1 MERDRGIEP
10 LSTAWKAEAQA
21 SIPIPLRLFQ
31 ILKHEKNILSSI
43 FFVEIYSLVS
53 EYYRRFFSCCNES
66 RAGLEPTQQPPSAWR
81 YHSVFGIQA
90 DT

>member
-31 ILKHEKNILSSI
+31 ILKHKKNILSSI
-43 FFVEIYSLVS
+43 FFIEIYSLIS
-53 EYYRRFFSCCNES
+53 EYYRRFFSCCKRIS
-66 RAGLEPTQQPPSAWR
+66 GGTRTHTAATVSLALPLSLR
-81 YHSVFGIQA
+81 
-90 DT
+90 DTG